1 MLDQNSMFELTYRF
15 DATQAR
21 AHRIPRPLEEA
32 CRLLVQGNRDFAEMT
47 DAHHAGK
54 KTRVI
59 PFDPRAL
66 G

>member
-1 MLDQNSMFELTYRF
+1 VLDQNSMFELIYRF

-21 AHRIPRPLEEA
+21 AHRIPRASEEA

-47 DAHHAGK
+47 DTYHAGRK
-54 KTRVI
+54 IRVI